1 MSAISSMGNSSGD
14 IRTDYMK
21 LLITQ
26 LQNQNPL
33 EPMDNNQMAT
43 QLTQLSQ
50 LEQVENISGMFQ
62 KVLGSMQLSQASS
75 LIGRAV
81 TFVPAEGESAVTEWV
96 EKVTIDDNEV
106 QIHAGGHTVSLEDLR
121 SVGGESVGVSQKE
134 AAALLGRSVT
144 FVPPGETTS
153 RGGTVSAVTRQDGQ
167 NFLQVGEYQ
176 IRPGDVQSVTG
187 DSQTSRQKQAAELL
201 GEHVTFNPQGQIGT
215 RTGVVDTVSTDGSV
229 VYLHSGDH
237 EFTLGDLVNTDK

>member
-1 MSAISSMGNSSGD
+1 MSAISSMGGSSSD
-14 IRTDYMK
+14 IRTDYLK

-75 LIGRAV
+75 LIGQSV
-81 TFVPAEGESAVTEWV
+81 SFVPSGSKSAVTEWV
-96 EKVTIDDNEV
+96 QKVTVDDGQV
-106 QIHAGGHTVSLEDLR
+106 MVHAGGHTVALEDIR
-121 SVGGESVGVSQKE
+121 SVGNGFGGVTDTE
-134 AAALLGRSVT
+134 AAGLLGRDIT
-144 FVPPGETTS
+144 FAPPGETAT

-167 NFLQVGEYQ
+167 VFLQVDQYL
-176 IRPGDVQSVTG
+176 IRPGDVRSVTG
-187 DSQTSRQKQAAELL
+187 DAQTSRQKQAAELL
-201 GEHVTFNPQGQIGT
+201 GEHVSFNPPGQIGT
-215 RTGVVDTVSTDGSV
+215 RTGVVDTVYIDGNV
-229 VYLHSGDH
+229 VYLRSGDH
-237 EFTLGDLVNTDK
+237 DFTLGDIVNTGN